1 MNEPPRNPL
10 HVLLAAVLLPASG
23 HVLQGRAPRG
33 LMFLFFMIV
42 LGWASS
48 HIMPPTASFFGKNI
62 GGFFVYGMSI
72 IDAYKWSKVKLEIW
86 KHAQSK
92 LAAGDGG

>member
-1 MNEPPRNPL
+1 
-10 HVLLAAVLLPASG
+10 
-23 HVLQGRAPRG
+23 
-33 LMFLFFMIV
+33 
-42 LGWASS
+42 
-48 HIMPPTASFFGKNI
+48 MPPTASFFGKNI